1 MYISF
6 WIFSSISLFFTC
18 LPVPETSLI
27 MNSILFLKWWPQKS
41 NLFCLMLLFFFWNV
55 LSLFHSFEN
64 KQNRWKRCDFPPFW
78 PFCACLRPNIPL
90 PKIQV
95 LYLFSSSLIGKTFL
109 DINKKKFK
117 KILRSFDRYWENS
130 LNKLVCSNESMSRP
144 LQKKNTGTIWR

>member
-6 WIFSSISLFFTC
+6 WIFASISLFFTC

-55 LSLFHSFEN
+55 LSLFHLFEN
-64 KQNRWKRCDFPPFW
+64 KQNGWKRCDFPPFW

-109 DINKKKFK
+109 DINKKNLKKFYALSTDTG
-117 KILRSFDRYWENS
+117 KI
-130 LNKLVCSNESMSRP
+130 V
-144 LQKKNTGTIWR
+144 